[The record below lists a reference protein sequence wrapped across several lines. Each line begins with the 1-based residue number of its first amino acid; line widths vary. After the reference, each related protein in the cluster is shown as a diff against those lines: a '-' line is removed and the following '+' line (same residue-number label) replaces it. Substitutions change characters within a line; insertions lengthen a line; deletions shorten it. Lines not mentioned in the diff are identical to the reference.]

1 MENIDIMPQSI
12 SFKSYKRFSGPENLE
27 FRPMTILLG
36 KNSSGKSSIIKLLL
50 SISQAISNEYTKVG
64 LPYKGDGYS
73 LGTSFQNLCHNGN
86 MFDFKVGVQYDASL
100 KFEATMMMNPGRE
113 VAINHY
119 SLVTPYASV
128 DARLENNGRYTVN
141 GDKDVIL
148 EFHGL
153 VSDKI
158 LSLGKISSIPK
169 IIMDYIGPLRTAPQR
184 TWYVSGNNHS
194 NVGPDG
200 IYAYQI
206 LYENPDLKKKV
217 SKWFED
223 NLEGYVL
230 DIAKG
235 DEPGSFRVVVSRP
248 DNGEYKVNIAD
259 VGMGIIQVLPI
270 IVRAFLNKT
279 NSIIGIEQPE
289 LHLHPAAH
297 SSVAAL
303 LANTSRRLKQTYI
316 VETHSENFLLG
327 IREMVV
333 NPECDFSAD
342 DVVVYFIDEDEN
354 GAYIKKI
361 FINPDGTLTDWP
373 MGVFNESYD
382 LLKSIMKNSKGQK

>member
-1 MENIDIMPQSI
+1 M
-12 SFKSYKRFSGPENLE
+12 
-27 FRPMTILLG
+27 
-36 KNSSGKSSIIKLLL
+36 
-50 SISQAISNEYTKVG
+50 
-64 LPYKGDGYS
+64 
-73 LGTSFQNLCHNGN
+73 
-86 MFDFKVGVQYDASL
+86 
-100 KFEATMMMNPGRE
+100 
-113 VAINHY
+113 
-119 SLVTPYASV
+119 
-128 DARLENNGRYTVN
+128 
-141 GDKDVIL
+141 
-148 EFHGL
+148 
-153 VSDKI
+153 
-158 LSLGKISSIPK
+158 
-169 IIMDYIGPLRTAPQR
+169 
-184 TWYVSGNNHS
+184 
-194 NVGPDG
+194 
-200 IYAYQI
+200 I

-235 DEPGSFRVVVSRP
+235 DEPGSFRVVISRP